1 LPARVAILL
10 AGFCPLGVNCHPL
23 PRHLVFSQDGKDF
36 CRCDLMLV
44 DVRFITSSI
53 SSLLTFQNT
62 HLNDLP
68 SNRIRNHPDQRVWV
82 GTRIVVDIFS
92 KFCLRFGPIGVWTA
106 VALQAASRTLVASR
120 DEGLR
125 EDCETVSSRLLHDC
139 SKARRLNGNCWSEFM
154 SARLLP
160 KRALTPVGG

>member
-1 LPARVAILL
+1 MGSAGLFAGRVAILL
-10 AGFCPLGVNCHPL
+10 PGFCPLGVNCHPL

-53 SSLLTFQNT
+53 SSLSTFQNT

-106 VALQAASRTLVASR
+106 VALQAACRTLVASPLGTR
-120 DEGLR
+120 VLERTAKQFPLGYFMI
-125 EDCETVSSRLLHDC
+125 
-139 SKARRLNGNCWSEFM
+139 ARRL
-154 SARLLP
+154 
-160 KRALTPVGG
+160 GGSTGTAGPSS